1 MERGQL
7 LLTIAVANV
16 LCKGGQN
23 VFFFLLAE
31 GQSVQ
36 CSVKRYSGRGKERV
50 KDGGG
55 VRPQGLTE
63 TL

>member
-1 MERGQL
+1 MIVDHRCGKCAMQ
-7 LLTIAVANV
+7 
-16 LCKGGQN
+16 GGAEC
-23 VFFFLLAE
+23 FFFLLAE